1 MEVLISSKFTKR
13 PLARIATIMLLAFT
27 LYVISGVFSKMA
39 SQHPFLSLP
48 YVGCF
53 CCVVISLGLYAIF
66 WQKILSLLPLS
77 KAFLSKSITTVMILV
92 ISAFLF
98 GESVSI
104 KNIVGASF
112 IIFGLIVLV
121 WRK

>member
-1 MEVLISSKFTKR
+1 MSSKITR
-13 PLARIATIMLLAFT
+13 QPLVHKAMIMLLAFT

-66 WQKILSLLPLS
+66 WQKILSSMPLN
-77 KAFLSKSITTVMILV
+77 KAFLSKSITIVMVLV
-92 ISAFLF
+92 VSAYLF
-98 GESVSI
+98 GEIVSI
-104 KNIVGASF
+104 KNIIGTSF
-112 IIFGLIVLV
+112 IIFGLVVLI